1 LLNIKKTN
9 NISAKVLQ
17 EGKLSKNLCRKIGF
31 LHSNVC
37 EKEEILEEKT
47 V

>member
-9 NISAKVLQ
+9 VISAKVLQ
-17 EGKLSKNLCRKIGF
+17 EGKLSKNLSRKIGF

-37 EKEEILEEKT
+37 MKKEILEEKT